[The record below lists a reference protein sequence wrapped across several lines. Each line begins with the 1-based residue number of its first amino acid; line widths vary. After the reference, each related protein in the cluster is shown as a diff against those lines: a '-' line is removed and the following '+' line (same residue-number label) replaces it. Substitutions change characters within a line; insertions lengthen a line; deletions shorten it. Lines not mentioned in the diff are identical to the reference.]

1 MNRTSTF
8 NCIRLALRRL
18 LMMQRLHNHIGRR
31 CANNIDLWICIPRPA
46 GGGLVWARD
55 QKRLPGLFKI
65 EQWPLVIRE
74 SSRVKDLNAGIMFA
88 IERRMIARAASLH
101 GIIRIVKPKTEVID
115 LDGINLSAGL

>member
-1 MNRTSTF
+1 M
-8 NCIRLALRRL
+8 
-18 LMMQRLHNHIGRR
+18 
-31 CANNIDLWICIPRPA
+31 
-46 GGGLVWARD
+46 VWARD

-74 SSRVKDLNAGIMFA
+74 SSRVEDLNAGIMFA